1 MQRAIKKLLSFILIL
16 VLTLQIIG
24 DNHTIGAKSI
34 PTTDMIL
41 YVGEKYSI
49 DDFFDDNIH
58 NPGKYIISNSN
69 VVGIE
74 GYYSKNQRD
83 GQGWKTPDGFYSHI
97 VALHTG
103 KSTVNVIYGSKTI
116 YKYNIT
122 VKNRELISPTGYLD
136 LYGHVPE
143 DYPET
148 RMGRKADKKKIE
160 EESLAKE
167 ILRSLNLES
176 YDSDRERIYA
186 LAKWV
191 YNYEFG
197 EGDALSNKFIDCYL
211 DSNLGSVHVIQNMGF
226 KTSIGGGVNEWIPDI
241 CLDRSWYSFRFN
253 KLHIGIESCIEGKD
267 DPNIKYTSNTK
278 THLPSMIVNIETKQ
292 QNLLVGQSKSL
303 PNDRLSHNVY
313 SSDTSVVDIE
323 NGKLMAKGAGIAIV
337 YRYDG
342 TYCDAFYVVVESNIK
357 ASKKTVKLIKS
368 GKTQKSFK
376 SISPYRRRIKSYEDN
391 NEARTITSL
400 NILEPSL
407 SPNTRLSTTYNN
419 KTGLLAGYAVKE
431 DGTKTLLFDDKE
443 IIG

>member
-1 MQRAIKKLLSFILIL
+1 MQRAIKKLFSFILIL

-24 DNHTIGAKSI
+24 DYHTIGAKSI

-41 YVGEKYSI
+41 YVGEKYGI
-49 DDFFDDNIH
+49 DDFFNDNIH

-83 GQGWKTPDGFYSHI
+83 GQGWKTPDGFYSQI

-103 KSTVNVIYGSKTI
+103 KTTVNVINGSKTI

-122 VKNRELISPTGYLD
+122 VKNRELISPSGYLE
-136 LYGHVPE
+136 LYGYVPH

-148 RMGRKADKKKIE
+148 RIGRKIDKRKIE
-160 EESLAKE
+160 EESIAKE
-167 ILRSLNLES
+167 VLKSLNLES

-191 YNYEFG
+191 HNFEFG
-197 EGDALSNKFIDCYL
+197 EGDALSNKFYDCYKE
-211 DSNLGSVHVIQNMGF
+211 SNLGSVHVIQNMGI
-226 KTSIGGGVNEWIPDI
+226 KTSIGGGVNEWIPDM
-241 CLDRSWYSFRFN
+241 CLDGSWYSFRFN
-253 KLHIGIESCIEGKD
+253 KFHIGIENCIEGKND
-267 DPNIKYTSNTK
+267 LNIKYTSNTK
-278 THLPSMIVNIETKQ
+278 THLPSMIVDIETKQ

-303 PNDRLSHNVY
+303 PNDRLSHNVN
-313 SSDTSVVDIE
+313 SSDTSVVVIE
-323 NGKLMAKGAGIAIV
+323 NGKLVAKGTGIAIV

-368 GKTQKSFK
+368 GKIQKSFK
-376 SISPYRRRIKSYEDN
+376 RLSPYRKRIKSYKDN
-391 NEARTITSL
+391 NEARTIASL

-407 SPNTRLSTTYNN
+407 SPNTKLFTTYNN
-419 KTGLLAGYAVKE
+419 ETGLLAGYAVNE

-443 IIG
+443 ILD